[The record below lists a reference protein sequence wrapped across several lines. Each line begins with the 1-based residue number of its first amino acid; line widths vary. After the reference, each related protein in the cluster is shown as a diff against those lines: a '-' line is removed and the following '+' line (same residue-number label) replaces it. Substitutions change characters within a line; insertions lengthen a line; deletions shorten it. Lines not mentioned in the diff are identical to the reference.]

1 MNVGKRIEETM
12 KLKGI
17 SRHQLSKRTNLSEAS
32 ISRYI
37 NGERQ
42 PKMISLISIA
52 KALDVKVDDLI
63 GENENGT
70 EEIGKAV
77 MVIARNAKTL
87 TTNEKK
93 TLMNALIGE

>member
-37 NGERQ
+37 NEERE

-52 KALDVKVDDLI
+52 RALDVKVDDLI